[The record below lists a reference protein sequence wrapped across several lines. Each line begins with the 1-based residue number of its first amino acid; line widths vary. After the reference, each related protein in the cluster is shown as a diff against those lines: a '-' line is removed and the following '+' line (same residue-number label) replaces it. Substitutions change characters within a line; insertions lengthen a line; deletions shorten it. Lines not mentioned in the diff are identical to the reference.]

1 MDSTRPHAPDYSH
14 IRPLL
19 LEMTAERRSERLFQV
34 VVDRLARTRNI
45 GCVRIWLVG
54 EGDLCSMCSH
64 RAACGS
70 TQRCMHLAAS
80 ALDPDQGLGE
90 DRLALR
96 SPRVPLDPVG
106 PVESPAGATGVVL
119 GLIDAEGPM
128 GWARELGFGGVC
140 AQPLESHGEL
150 LGAME
155 IFTYTEV
162 PEGGAEWLRVIADH
176 AAAALANSRAFEEIE
191 RLRSRLAR
199 ENERLHREIR
209 EARGAKSIVGA
220 SPPMGAVLDQLELVA
235 PTRASVL
242 LLGESGTGKELL
254 AREVHARSDR
264 SDRPLV
270 LVNCAS
276 VPRDLYESE
285 FFGHAKGAF
294 TGAVDAR
301 VGRFEAA
308 DGGTLFL
315 DEVGELP
322 LETQAKLLRILQE
335 GQYERV
341 GESKS
346 RTVDVRIVA
355 ATNRDLEAEVEAGN
369 FRRDLYYRL
378 NVIPMRVPPLRE
390 RKEDIPLLA
399 KHFVESVSESLG
411 RPVPMMGE
419 ATLARLCSHDWPGNV
434 RELRNVIERAVIL
447 CRDGRLRFD
456 LGLRT
461 PKFSAPK
468 GRRGR
473 SADLLTVEELEV
485 LERENLVRALEVA
498 RGKVSGPG
506 GAAELIGMKPATLA
520 SKVRRM
526 GLRSFSA

>member
-1 MDSTRPHAPDYSH
+1 MDSTSPYAPDYSH

-19 LEMTAERRSERLFQV
+19 LEMTAERRADRLFQL

-45 GCVRIWLVG
+45 GCVRIWLMG
-54 EGDLCSMCSH
+54 DGDLCSVCSH
-64 RAACGS
+64 RASCGS
-70 TQRCMHLAAS
+70 TERCMHLAAA
-80 ALDPDQGLGE
+80 ALDPNRTHDEG
-90 DRLALR
+90 RLALQC
-96 SPRVPLDPVG
+96 PRVPLEPVG
-106 PVESPAGATGVVL
+106 PVESPAGSTGVVL
-119 GLIDAEGPM
+119 RVEEGPGPM
-128 GWARELGFGGVC
+128 SWAAEFGFGGVC
-140 AQPLESHGEL
+140 AQPLESRGEW

-176 AAAALANSRAFEEIE
+176 AAAALGNSRAFEEIE
-191 RLRSRLAR
+191 RLRSQLAQ

-209 EARGAKSIVGA
+209 EARGTGAIVGA

-264 SDRPLV
+264 ADQPLV

-346 RTVDVRIVA
+346 RRVDVRIVA
-355 ATNRDLEAEVEAGN
+355 ATNRDLEAEVEAGS
-369 FRRDLYYRL
+369 FRRDLFYRL

-390 RKEDIPLLA
+390 RMEDIPLLA
-399 KHFVESVSESLG
+399 KHFVEAISASLG
-411 RPVPMMGE
+411 RPAPRMAE
-419 ATLARLCSHDWPGNV
+419 STLARLCSHEWPGNV

-447 CRDGRLRFD
+447 SRDGLLSFD
-456 LGLRT
+456 LGPRATRILPHRT
-461 PKFSAPK
+461 
-468 GRRGR
+468 R
-473 SADLLTVEELEV
+473 SRSEVDLMTVEDLEI
-485 LERENLVRALEVA
+485 LERENIERALRA
-498 RGKVSGPG
+498 SRGKVSGPG

-526 GLRSFSA
+526 GLRTASA